1 MPYIQVTLIEGYS
14 DTARIRMSERIT
26 RAVRATIAAP
36 LDGTVVAINEVGP
49 SSWMRGGKSFRSPG
63 PELPEATQLVRDFL
77 GAMQDRDLP
86 RAEGFLAEDFT
97 MEFPGGVRMRKLAE
111 LIEWA
116 RPRYQFVAKTYET
129 FDESFGD
136 EASVVY
142 CHGTLSGRWIDG
154 SEFAGIRFI
163 DRFTVR
169 GGKLADQKVWNDLAE
184 VKAGR

>member
-36 LDGTVVAINEVGP
+36 LEGTVVAINEVGP

-63 PELPEATQLVRDFL
+63 PEMPEAAQLVRDFL
-77 GAMQDRDLP
+77 TAMQERDLP
-86 RAEGFLAEDFT
+86 RAEGFLAEDFV
-97 MEFPGGVRMRKLAE
+97 MEFPGAVRMRKLAE

-116 RPRYQFVAKTYET
+116 KPRYKAVAKTYER

-136 EASVVY
+136 DATVVY
-142 CHGTLSGRWIDG
+142 CYGKLSGEGLDG
-154 SEFAGIRFI
+154 KAFSNIRFI

-169 GGKLADQKVWNDLAE
+169 NGKLADQTVWNDLAE
-184 VKAGR
+184 VRGK